1 MYDLAM
7 ANCQLLKDNT
17 REAYYCKKFKSN
29 FVVMHVYK
37 LSPEAGRFQV
47 WGRLDNIERLDLKN
61 RSKTNERTKNP
72 TNQPTTKKQAWVIKC
87 RKGMMTGAFIHC

>member
-1 MYDLAM
+1 MGKTMYDLAM

-47 WGRLDNIERLDLKN
+47 
-61 RSKTNERTKNP
+61 
-72 TNQPTTKKQAWVIKC
+72 
-87 RKGMMTGAFIHC
+87 